1 MKPFRVHLFRF
12 VAVMAVTVIIAGCVT
27 TIKTKDIQQ
36 LQTGSPLKSINP
48 KIFAFKEFKDI
59 RGTEPSLVWK
69 LGGRDV
75 ILDMPAATVVATAI
89 KRELE
94 RNGHTCVMDTPES
107 KANFVIEGA
116 VYKYLL
122 RADSG
127 FFTTKIIGNVAV
139 KLTVSAVSDVKKVL
153 TKSYEGEYYLSSN
166 NSNPVPTLNSWVAI
180 SNQALLEMVKEISTD
195 SELIEF
201 LEK

>member
-1 MKPFRVHLFRF
+1 MKLYSVYLFRF

-59 RGTEPSLVWK
+59 RGTEPSLVSK

-107 KANFVIEGA
+107 KANFVIEG
-116 VYKYLL
+116 VVFKYWFALNNKVL
-122 RADSG
+122 FVKG
-127 FFTTKIIGNVAV
+127 TGNVAV
-139 KLTVSAVSDVKKVL
+139 KLTISAISDNKKVL
-153 TKSYEGEYYLSSN
+153 TKSYEGEYQLSSGR
-166 NSNPVPTLNSWVAI
+166 PLKYICKETL
-180 SNQALLEMVKEISTD
+180 NQALLAMIKEISTD
-195 SELIEF
+195 PELIAF
-201 LEK
+201 LER